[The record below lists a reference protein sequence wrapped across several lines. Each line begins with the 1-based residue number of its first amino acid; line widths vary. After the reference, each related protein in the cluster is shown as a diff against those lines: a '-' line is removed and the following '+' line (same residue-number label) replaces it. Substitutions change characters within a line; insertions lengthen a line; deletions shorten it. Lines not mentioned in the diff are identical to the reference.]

1 MAGLVDQPLQSVL
14 AQQSVEQP
22 PSASSTAG
30 SIMVGM
36 GKGLVGVITKPIG
49 GVAELV
55 SQAGQ
60 GITSEHCTVS
70 YTLCL
75 RQGKVSFQNTAQL
88 GTPCVCIFSFF
99 QNSTISNTLCMYI

>member
-1 MAGLVDQPLQSVL
+1 MVDQPLQSVL
-14 AQQSVEQP
+14 VQQSVEQP

-75 RQGKVSFQNTAQL
+75 RQGKVSLQNTVQL
-88 GTPCVCIFSFF
+88 AIPCVSGKASYHFR
-99 QNSTISNTLCMYI
+99 TLYS